1 MAKSQRQQLRE
12 AKRQGMMTTSRHGVF
27 DELEHAV
34 SLYWEAFYDR
44 DFIGVEKA
52 YDKIAQYSVQRAKQE
67 QYAMRAIIDEETY

>member
-1 MAKSQRQQLRE
+1 
-12 AKRQGMMTTSRHGVF
+12 MTQTFHHGVF

-34 SLYWEAFYDR
+34 SLYWEAFYER

-67 QYAMRAIIDEETY
+67 QYAMRAVIDEETY